1 MRFIELFQ
9 EKAYTGS
16 LVERFRSERLS
27 DVEIHTNSESQYHKK
42 RNQSPCI
49 PIKDPIHQII
59 LILWHKLR
67 APTISFYPVKNCP
80 SHHTPIVYSSYFH
93 KRPVNSDFIILNQNV
108 GPRNLDALP
117 LIRNIKLSIIFQ
129 TPSIQDLAL
138 IPITPPPRCN
148 QASCFAAICI

>member
-1 MRFIELFQ
+1 MSKYKRIQNHSITE
-9 EKAYTGS
+9 
-16 LVERFRSERLS
+16 SE
-27 DVEIHTNSESQYHKK
+27 TNHHVIIMA
-42 RNQSPCI
+42 CI
-49 PIKDPIHQII
+49 PIKDPMHQII
-59 LILWHKLR
+59 VILLHKPR

-80 SHHTPIVYSSYFH
+80 SHHTPIVNSSYFH

-129 TPSIQDLAL
+129 TPSIQDLAV